1 MAKKS
6 KNTKIQALRRPKIGI
21 ALGSGVARGWAHIG
35 VMKALKEKGIVPDV
49 VVGTS
54 IGAVVGAAHV
64 TGHLDVLETWA
75 RSLSKVNFF
84 RFLNFKIRGAGLF
97 GGQKL
102 HNLMVRSFG
111 NMDIENLETPFMAIG
126 CELMTG
132 LTIVRIRPSLEIKF
146 DSRSKTESIT
156 DRENLYF

>member
-1 MAKKS
+1 MAKKPE
-6 KNTKIQALRRPKIGI
+6 NLNNLPLRRPKIGI

-35 VMKALKEKGIVPDV
+35 VMRALKAKGIVPDV

-64 TGHLDVLETWA
+64 TDSLDVLETWA

-102 HNLMVRSFG
+102 HNLMVKSFG
-111 NMDIENLETPFMAIG
+111 NADIGELKTPFMAIG

-132 LTIVRIRPSLEIKF
+132 H
-146 DSRSKTESIT
+146 
-156 DRENLYF
+156 